1 MKKVFFDTN
10 VLLDFLLDR
19 EPFNDDVAEIIEHS
33 ISKTFKLCVSSIT
46 ITNTNYIIGRSEGIK
61 SANKITK
68 KILDLVS
75 VENVGESTV
84 KKSSNSK
91 FKDFEDGVQNF
102 CASEANHKIIIT
114 RNPQDFKESKLSIMT
129 PKEFLIRLKS

>member
-19 EPFNDDVAEIIEHS
+19 KPFNDDIAQIIEYS
-33 ISKTFKLCVSSIT
+33 ISKSFKLCVSSIT

-61 SANKITK
+61 SANKKTK
-68 KILDLVS
+68 KILDLVA

-91 FKDFEDGVQNF
+91 FRDFEDGVQNF
-102 CASEANHKIIIT
+102 CASEANHKIIVT
-114 RNPQDFKESKLSIMT
+114 RNVQDFKESKLSIMT
-129 PKEFLIRLKS
+129 PKEFLVKLKS

>member
-19 EPFNDDVAEIIEHS
+19 EPFNDDVAEIIEYS

-61 SANKITK
+61 SANKKTK
-68 KILDLVS
+68 KIYL
-75 VENVGESTV
+75 T
-84 KKSSNSK
+84 K
-91 FKDFEDGVQNF
+91 
-102 CASEANHKIIIT
+102 T
-114 RNPQDFKESKLSIMT
+114 RYN
-129 PKEFLIRLKS
+129 